1 MSEVNGPSYEE
12 QVRAIESMLKS
23 VLGNAKYD
31 YLSGP
36 ITGGPR
42 FVEWQKT
49 VGELLSNDSD
59 TYSML
64 LRRQVIGPNIDE
76 LKSLAKDMRDNEK
89 FIIEP
94 GSFESPSRLWSQA
107 EFYRFWEQVITEH
120 AERVLFSE
128 GWHLSVGCVYEYLC
142 AVRGVK
148 TCFDQNDKPLPVD
161 EACDLIEKGVKDLDP
176 KSPVLSKH
184 RGRLEAMMEAIRFA
198 ASEKS

>member
-1 MSEVNGPSYEE
+1 MSDLNGPSYEE

-42 FVEWQKT
+42 FVDWQKR
-49 VGELLSNDSD
+49 VGESLSNDKD
-59 TYSML
+59 TYGML
-64 LRRQVIGPNIDE
+64 LRRQVIGPNIDD
-76 LKSLAKDMRDNEK
+76 LTTLARDMREKDK

-120 AERVLFSE
+120 AERVLFSA

-142 AVRGVK
+142 AVRGGK
-148 TCFDQNDKPLPVD
+148 NCFDQEEKPLPLKD
-161 EACDLIEKGVKDLDP
+161 ACEMIEKGASELDE
-176 KSPVLSKH
+176 KSPVLTKH
-184 RGRLEAMMEAIRFA
+184 KERLLSMMEAIKFA
-198 ASEKS
+198 DAERS

>member
-1 MSEVNGPSYEE
+1 MSESVGPSYEE

-42 FVEWQKT
+42 FVKWQND
-49 VGELLSNDSD
+49 VGEALSNDPE

-64 LRRQVIGPNIDE
+64 VRRQVIGPNIDD
-76 LKSLAKDMRDNEK
+76 LISLSEKMRDEDR

-94 GSFESPSRLWSQA
+94 ASFESPSRLWSQN
-107 EFYRFWEQVITEH
+107 EFYRLWEQVITEH
-120 AERVLFSE
+120 AEKVLFKD

-142 AVRGVK
+142 AVRGNK
-148 TCFDQNDKPLPVD
+148 ACFDENDADLPVPK
-161 EACDLIEKGVKDLDP
+161 ACALVREGAKDLDP

-184 RGRLEAMMEAIRFA
+184 RARLEAMMKAIEFSA
-198 ASEKS
+198 ADN